1 MWVVCC
7 TFNSIWSLMLNLHIL
22 VLSLFS
28 VVRFANTQCY
38 GSNGYNGTCLTSAEC
53 SQNGGTSSGSCASGF
68 GVCCTGKIFIQ
79 INCFEE
85 ISLNFDRQSSF
96 QRAEVPS
103 RWTTLTGRI
112 PVTRLRRRRLVSA
125 PFTSRN
131 APPTFVRSGT
141 RLNKFKWSECFKC
154 SLYS

>member
-1 MWVVCC
+1 M
-7 TFNSIWSLMLNLHIL
+7 T

-28 VVRFANTQCY
+28 VVRFANSQCY
-38 GSNGYNGTCLTSAEC
+38 GSNGYNGTCLTAAEC
-53 SQNGGTSSGSCASGF
+53 SQNGGNASGSCASGF

-103 RWTTLTGRI
+103 R
-112 PVTRLRRRRLVSA
+112 
-125 PFTSRN
+125 
-131 APPTFVRSGT
+131 
-141 RLNKFKWSECFKC
+141 
-154 SLYS
+154 